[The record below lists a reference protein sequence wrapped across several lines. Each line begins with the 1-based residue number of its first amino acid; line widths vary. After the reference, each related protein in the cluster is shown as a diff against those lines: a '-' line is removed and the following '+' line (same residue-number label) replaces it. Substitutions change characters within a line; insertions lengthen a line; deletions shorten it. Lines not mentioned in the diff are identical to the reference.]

1 MAAWG
6 TEVAAVMAMR
16 KLLAEE
22 PIAILYCIDG
32 SYVRA
37 SPSILKTSSGS
48 DDAAASNVQMRDMLQ
63 TSFKDHLKNNKGD
76 DVDKKFFGA
85 AEVRSR
91 VGACVCS
98 LVECFMCVHR
108 IWG

>member
-48 DDAAASNVQMRDMLQ
+48 DDDVQMRDMLQ
-63 TSFKDHLKNNKGD
+63 TSFKEHLKNNKGD